1 MKQLDLFSDQSMGYA
16 AARRDLVSFDLIA
29 AEGAL
34 ERHLRHYPQ
43 DEAARRDLELV
54 LLLKDRVGELP
65 AGDELD
71 GLLGLRELL
80 PDELV
85 PHWHGRLAACAEAA
99 HGAGAYVGGAPA
111 GLHWR
116 LAGEPDKALASLH
129 ATLARSALDARARG
143 YLADVLFSCGRLE
156 EARREY
162 LRAFVDGPA
171 EVDCESLAD
180 PAVVE
185 LLDQASD
192 YAAPGPAATWVAAI
206 GTVERVFS
214 GPPPALPLLQPER
227 ATPATSSRP
236 AGIRFFELIVAE
248 RAARTLDDRVEI
260 RRRMKEICP
269 ELLVAYMRRK

>member
-1 MKQLDLFSDQSMGYA
+1 MYQLDLFTDRHMRYA
-16 AARRDLVSFDLIA
+16 AARRAMLALDFVSA
-29 AEGAL
+29 AGT
-34 ERHLRHYPQ
+34 LRAYLHSYPQ
-43 DEAARRDLELV
+43 DQIARRDLDLV
-54 LLLKDRVGELP
+54 VSLERRLSEVP
-65 AGDELD
+65 ADNELD
-71 GLLGLRELL
+71 RLLGLRGLL

-85 PHWHGRLAACAEAA
+85 PQWHGQLAACAEAA
-99 HGAGAYVGGAPA
+99 HGVGAYIGRDSA

-116 LAGEPDKALASLH
+116 LAGELDRAVTSLR
-129 ATLARSALDARARG
+129 ATLKRSALGARTRA
-143 YLADVLFSCGRLE
+143 YLADVLFLRGLLE

-162 LRAFVDGPA
+162 LRAFVDGPT

-227 ATPATSSRP
+227 AAQGTSSRP
-236 AGIRFFELIVAE
+236 TGIRFFELIVAE
-248 RAARTLDDRVEI
+248 RVARTLDERIEL
-260 RRRMKEICP
+260 RRRMKGICP
-269 ELLVAYMRRK
+269 QLLVAYMRRK